1 MIIRRYL
8 LREVVQSVLAVLAVL
23 LFVYS
28 SNRFVRFI
36 TEAALGRT
44 STDLLLQMLVLKIA
58 SNLAVI
64 APVGVFLGA
73 IFALGRLHRDSE
85 VVAMTASGVSL
96 RSLALAMLWFSL
108 ACATL
113 TAVLSLYVSPT
124 VYRQYEVVRERAK
137 EGYHI
142 TGILPGRFKSFDNG
156 EKVVYAG
163 SISEDK
169 RSLNDVFVRVRSP
182 DGRGEHLIVSRRAY
196 QTTLGRDGDRFI
208 VLEDGHRYA
217 GEPGD
222 ADFVVTRFATHAV
235 RLEEAGPI
243 GDTGRLDVMTS
254 AALWRSARK
263 AEIAELQWR
272 ISLPISVVAL
282 GLLAVPLSRSS
293 PRQGRYGKL
302 FVAVL
307 VYFLYNNAV
316 GVARQLVESGDLPVY
331 VGVWPVHAVALA
343 LAFAMISFQS
353 TGVWR
358 LMSFLRQRRQR
369 R

>member
-1 MIIRRYL
+1 M

-28 SNRFVRFI
+28 SNRFVGFI

-44 STDLLLQMLVLKIA
+44 STNLLVQMFLFKVV
-58 SNLAVI
+58 SNLAVL
-64 APVGVFLGA
+64 APIGVFLGT

-85 VVAMTASGVSL
+85 VVAMAASGVSL
-96 RSLALAMLWFSL
+96 RSLSIAMLWFSL
-108 ACATL
+108 ACATI
-113 TAVLSLYVSPT
+113 TAVLSLYVSPK
-124 VYRQYEVVRERAK
+124 VYRQYEVARERAK

-142 TGILPGRFKSFDNG
+142 TGILPGRFKSFDHG
-156 EKVVYAG
+156 RKVVYAG
-163 SISEDK
+163 GISEDK
-169 RSLNDVFVRVRSP
+169 RSLNDVFVRVLSEDER
-182 DGRGEHLIVSRRAY
+182 REHLIVSRRAY
-196 QTTLGRDGDRFI
+196 QTTFGRAGDRFI

-222 ADFVVTRFATHAV
+222 SDFEVTRFDTHAV
-235 RLEEAGPI
+235 RLEDAGPV
-243 GDTGRLDVMTS
+243 GYTGRLDVMTS
-254 AALWRSARK
+254 AALWRSSRN

-316 GVARQLVESGDLPVY
+316 GVARQLVESGQLPAY
-331 VGVWPVHAVALA
+331 VGVWPVHAMAFALA
-343 LAFAMISFQS
+343 VVMTSYQS

-358 LMSFLRQRRQR
+358 VISFWRQRRLR